1 MIFLTRVLTCKT
13 AAHIEELGV
22 NSTKGF
28 LVGGISAGGNFSAVA
43 SHLYRDEG
51 LSPPLTGVY
60 LSIPSTCPPEHLP
73 EKYKEFYLSREQNKN
88 APVVNNST
96 LALFASKFLINVYNM
111 IHGYS
116 RTNLKF
122 S

>member
-1 MIFLTRVLTCKT
+1 MVLTCKT

-22 NSTKGF
+22 SPTKGF
-28 LVGGISAGGNFSAVA
+28 LVGGISAGGNFSTVV

-60 LSIPSTCPPEHLP
+60 LSIPSTRPPEHLP

-96 LALFASKFLINVYNM
+96 LALLASKFLLNVYNM

-116 RTNLKF
+116 RTNLKI